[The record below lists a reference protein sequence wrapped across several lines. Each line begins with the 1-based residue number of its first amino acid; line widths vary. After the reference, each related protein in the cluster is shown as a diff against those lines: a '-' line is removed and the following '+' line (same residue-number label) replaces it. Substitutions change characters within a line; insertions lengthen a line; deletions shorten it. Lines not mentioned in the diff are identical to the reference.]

1 MQFYVLLD
9 VSISE
14 VLGLCV
20 KEGIMIDKDFTLRLS
35 IMRAEKQLSICAV
48 DTIVRIDDPEEKLYT
63 CSNCVFKDTITCPSK
78 IRTLIDYESVLV

>member
-20 KEGIMIDKDFTLRLS
+20 KEDVMIDKDFTLRLS
-35 IMRAEKQLSICAV
+35 IMRAEKQLSICAI
-48 DTIVRIDDPEEKLYT
+48 DTIVRIDEPEEKLYT
-63 CSNCVFKDTITCPSK
+63 CNNCVFNDTIACPSK